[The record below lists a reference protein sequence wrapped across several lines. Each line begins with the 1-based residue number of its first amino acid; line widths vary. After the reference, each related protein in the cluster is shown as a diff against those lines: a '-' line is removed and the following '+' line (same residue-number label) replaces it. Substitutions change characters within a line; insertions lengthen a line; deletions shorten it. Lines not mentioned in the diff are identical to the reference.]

1 MVCFYKFKI
10 YSYYKLFITRFY
22 KIYFKYF
29 IYLKKIQIIALPVK
43 HKKYTVLRSPHINKK
58 SKEQFESKMYSHF
71 FIFNNYNKKNLLNF
85 IKFLKYFS
93 LSKTKILP
101 LKIKIQQQFLI

>member
-1 MVCFYKFKI
+1 
-10 YSYYKLFITRFY
+10 
-22 KIYFKYF
+22 
-29 IYLKKIQIIALPVK
+29 
-43 HKKYTVLRSPHINKK
+43 
-58 SKEQFESKMYSHF
+58 MYSHF